1 MHAYAGDTQ
10 FYLPFSPNCTTS
22 ADDAVKSMESCI
34 KDIKAWMITD
44 KLKLNDGKTVLM
56 LIGTKLLLAKI
67 NVVGLCVGNAIFSP
81 ASVTKK
87 PWSTV

>member
-1 MHAYAGDTQ
+1 
-10 FYLPFSPNCTTS
+10 
-22 ADDAVKSMESCI
+22 
-34 KDIKAWMITD
+34 MITD

-67 NVVGLCVGNAIFSP
+67 NVGGLCVGNAIFSP